1 MMSLLFKFH
10 GLLEGMD
17 SKNSSNQIVSS
28 NNTPTMVLPIFP
40 AMLFEYQR
48 PREYSSAQ
56 KYNNK
61 SALICFKDITV
72 KAFCRC
78 LLVLTGTDILLWQ
91 QIMIEILL

>member
-10 GLLEGMD
+10 GLLEVMD
-17 SKNSSNQIVSS
+17 SKNSSNQIVSN

-40 AMLFEYQR
+40 AMLLEYQR
-48 PREYSSAQ
+48 PREYSTAQ

-72 KAFCRC
+72 KAF
-78 LLVLTGTDILLWQ
+78 LQVPFGTYWHRHT
-91 QIMIEILL
+91 IMAIDYD